1 MNVITVIQGVN
12 LLVFLLLGGIHLYW
26 VFGGTWGAPYAIPSD
41 ANGKP
46 VFKPRK
52 MGTLLVAG
60 CLIIAA
66 LLSVEVIFIGKSA
79 FLFIGLLFG
88 LRVIGDFKYVGLGKK
103 IKNTRFARK
112 DATVFIPLCIYL
124 SLSNVFLFFW

>member
-1 MNVITVIQGVN
+1 MNVITAIQGIN
-12 LLVFLLLGGIHLYW
+12 FLVFLLLGGIHLYW
-26 VFGGTWGAPYAIPSD
+26 VLGGTWGILYTIPSNAD
-41 ANGKP
+41 GIP

-52 MGTLLVAG
+52 VGTLLVAC
-60 CLIIAA
+60 CLILAA
-66 LLSVEVIFIGKSA
+66 LLSIGVCTIDKGV

-88 LRVIGDFKYVGLGKK
+88 LRVLGDFKYVGLGKK
-103 IKNTRFARK
+103 VKNTHFARK